1 MTHRTRLFILLPL
14 SVGIAGACAVTEV
27 RETAAC
33 RQTYEFGNH
42 GCAVAAGRVLD
53 SLGQPVVGAL
63 VGPTPSEDGIQFNT
77 SYVTTAA
84 DGSYSVKLIRFQ
96 RGDSDLVW
104 VWLRA
109 TRIPTHVDSVGVRD
123 SVRVQLRVSPIGQI
137 PDTAAVDLVLP
148 PR

>member
-1 MTHRTRLFILLPL
+1 MTHRTRFLALLPPIA
-14 SVGIAGACAVTEV
+14 GIAGACAVTEV

-33 RQTYEFGNH
+33 RQTYEFGNY

-77 SYVTTAA
+77 PYATTSA
-84 DGSYSVKLIRFQ
+84 DGSYSVKLTRFG
-96 RGDSDLVW
+96 RGESDLVW

-109 TRIPTHVDSVGVRD
+109 SRIPTHVDSVGVRD
-123 SVRVQLRVSPIGQI
+123 SVRVQLRVSPVGAI
-137 PDTAAVDLVLP
+137 PDTAVVDLVLP
-148 PR
+148 PA